1 MYVINDVV
9 GCNDIFSPNIHPG
22 RKDVMKRV
30 TQSQAIWKDHYSFDI
45 AMFIQVSDPTADQS
59 LSNLKDHLERA
70 CHLTYFTP
78 RSYLSNGGR
87 PKQEHYD
94 QEARVQNLKTWVRAQ
109 QWN

>member
-1 MYVINDVV
+1 
-9 GCNDIFSPNIHPG
+9 
-22 RKDVMKRV
+22 
-30 TQSQAIWKDHYSFDI
+30 
-45 AMFIQVSDPTADQS
+45 MFIQVSDPTADQS

-94 QEARVQNLKTWVRAQ
+94 QEARVQNLKTWVRETLIWPNRRIEFHDKVIQSERYAEYNFNLPQ
-109 QWN
+109 DQRSQRDKADKADSETSS